1 MREYKKRLTTNN
13 SKEYDPKCDFCIDCK
28 HFGKDCGYDKPN
40 GTCDNYR
47 RFNLI
52 YNRLTEL
59 EDIEEVL
66 RCDLINLFKAL
77 KQGYIYVKLEDGI
90 IKREVDMLDF
100 KEGVRCVLFDKSC
113 QVDNN
118 LQCYDMLNYI
128 QDYGKSWALTEKELE
143 EE

>member
-1 MREYKKRLTTNN
+1 M
-13 SKEYDPKCDFCIDCK
+13 
-28 HFGKDCGYDKPN
+28 
-40 GTCDNYR
+40 
-47 RFNLI
+47 
-52 YNRLTEL
+52 NRLTKRDLIRNPSIIGVGNYYLMQELYVNEREKVQVAIEKLAKL
-59 EDIEEVL
+59 EDLEEEL
-66 RCDLINLFKAL
+66 GCDLITLFKAL

-128 QDYGKSWALTEKELE
+128 QDYGKSWALTREELE
-143 EE
+143 VE